1 MRSNKLYV
9 GSLMWILTLA
19 LSAISLLTIVTA
31 TATAATR
38 RDPLTEKEADLVRE
52 AQALDKRTDVFIK
65 AAERRLRVLSA
76 PNAAAKESP
85 KDIEKWGE
93 LAGTRAE
100 LLGDLAN
107 ILDEAVTNIEDVGTH
122 NSRSGLIPKSIRK
135 LAEAS
140 TRFLPQLTALRD
152 HVSDD
157 ERGALERA
165 IEQAQEVIAAA
176 GRLPAETVDPKKKK
190 GKS

>member
-1 MRSNKLYV
+1 MSPNKLYA
-9 GSLMWILTLA
+9 GSLVWLLTLT
-19 LSAISLLTIVTA
+19 LSGISFLMMYP
-31 TATAATR
+31 AAAAAR

-52 AQALDKRTDVFIK
+52 AQALDKRTEVFIK
-65 AAERRLRVLSA
+65 AAERRLLMLSA
-76 PNAAAKESP
+76 PNATAKESP

-93 LAGTRAE
+93 LAGTRAQ

-122 NSRSGLIPKSIRK
+122 NSKSGLIPKSIRK

-152 HVSDD
+152 RVNDD
-157 ERGALERA
+157 ERGELERA
-165 IEQAQEVIAAA
+165 VEQIQEIIASVNK
-176 GRLPAETVDPKKKK
+176 LPAETVETKKKK

>member
-9 GSLMWILTLA
+9 WSLVWILNLTLSSLFMLNA
-19 LSAISLLTIVTA
+19 SAA
-31 TATAATR
+31 GFCAR

-52 AQALDKRTDVFIK
+52 AQALDKRTDVFIR
-65 AAERRLRVLSA
+65 AAERRLRALSA
-76 PNAAAKESP
+76 PNAAVKESP

-107 ILDEAVTNIEDVGTH
+107 ILDEAVTNIEDVGAH
-122 NSRSGLIPKSIRK
+122 NSKSGLIPKSIRK

-140 TRFLPQLTALRD
+140 TRFLPQLLAMRD
-152 HVSDD
+152 HVTDD
-157 ERGALERA
+157 ERGVLERA

-176 GRLPAETVDPKKKK
+176 GKLPGETVETKKKK

>member
-1 MRSNKLYV
+1 MRSNKLYA
-9 GSLMWILTLA
+9 GSLVWLLTLT
-19 LSAISLLTIVTA
+19 LSISLLMIYP
-31 TATAATR
+31 AAAAAR

-52 AQALDKRTDVFIK
+52 AQALDKRTEVFIK
-65 AAERRLRVLSA
+65 AAERRLLLLSA

-93 LAGTRAE
+93 LAGTRAQ

-122 NSRSGLIPKSIRK
+122 NSKSGLIPKSIRK

-152 HVSDD
+152 RVNDD
-157 ERGALERA
+157 ERGELERA
-165 IEQAQEVIAAA
+165 VEQIQEILAAA
-176 GRLPAETVDPKKKK
+176 GKLPAETVETKKKK

>member
-1 MRSNKLYV
+1 MRSKKLYV
-9 GSLMWILTLA
+9 GSLVWILTLT
-19 LSAISLLTIVTA
+19 LSAISLLTITKA
-31 TATAATR
+31 AATAAAR

-65 AAERRLRVLSA
+65 AAERRLRALSA

-93 LAGTRAE
+93 LTGTRAE

-122 NSRSGLIPKSIRK
+122 NSKSGLIPKSIRK

-140 TRFLPQLTALRD
+140 TRFMPQLLALRD
-152 HVSDD
+152 HVNDD
-157 ERGALERA
+157 ERASLERA
-165 IEQAQEVIAAA
+165 IEQAQEVITAA
-176 GRLPAETVDPKKKK
+176 GRLPAETVETKKKK

>member
-9 GSLMWILTLA
+9 GSLVWILTFA
-19 LSAISLLTIVTA
+19 LSAISLLMLYPA
-31 TATAATR
+31 AATAATR

-65 AAERRLRVLSA
+65 AAERRLRILSA
-76 PNAAAKESP
+76 PGTAAKESP

-107 ILDEAVTNIEDVGTH
+107 ILDEAITNIEDVGTH
-122 NSRSGLIPKSIRK
+122 NSKSGLIPKSIRK

-152 HVSDD
+152 HATD
-157 ERGALERA
+157 EERAALERA

-176 GRLPAETVDPKKKK
+176 GRLPAETVEAKKKK
-190 GKS
+190 GKT

>member
-9 GSLMWILTLA
+9 GSLVWILTLA

-31 TATAATR
+31 AAPAATR

-65 AAERRLRVLSA
+65 AAERRLRALSA
-76 PNAAAKESP
+76 TSAAKETP

-107 ILDEAVTNIEDVGTH
+107 ILDEAVTNIEDVGSH

-140 TRFLPQLTALRD
+140 VRFLPQLAALRD
-152 HVSDD
+152 HVTED
-157 ERGALERA
+157 ERNALERA

-176 GRLPAETVDPKKKK
+176 GKLPAETVETKKKK

>member
-1 MRSNKLYV
+1 MRSKKLYV
-9 GSLMWILTLA
+9 GSLVWILTLT
-19 LSAISLLTIVTA
+19 LSGIFLLTIVTA
-31 TATAATR
+31 TTRASTR

-65 AAERRLRVLSA
+65 AAERRLRALSA
-76 PNAAAKESP
+76 ANAAAKESP

-93 LAGTRAE
+93 LTGTRAE

-122 NSRSGLIPKSIRK
+122 NSKSGLIPKSIRK

-140 TRFLPQLTALRD
+140 TRFLPQLLALRD
-152 HVSDD
+152 RVTDD
-157 ERGALERA
+157 ERASLERA

-176 GRLPAETVDPKKKK
+176 GRLPAETVETKKKK

>member
-9 GSLMWILTLA
+9 GSLMWILTLT
-19 LSAISLLTIVTA
+19 LSAISLLMTV

-52 AQALDKRTDVFIK
+52 AQALDKRTEVFIK
-65 AAERRLRVLSA
+65 AAERRLRLLSA
-76 PNAAAKESP
+76 PSGAAKESP

-93 LAGTRAE
+93 LSGTRAE

-107 ILDEAVTNIEDVGTH
+107 IMDEAVTNIEDVGTH

-140 TRFLPQLTALRD
+140 TRFLPQLAALRERAT
-152 HVSDD
+152 DD
-157 ERGALERA
+157 ERAALERA

-176 GRLPAETVDPKKKK
+176 GKLPAETVETKKKK
-190 GKS
+190 GKT

>member
-1 MRSNKLYV
+1 M
-9 GSLMWILTLA
+9 
-19 LSAISLLTIVTA
+19 TA
-31 TATAATR
+31 ATAATR

-65 AAERRLRVLSA
+65 AAERRLRILSG
-76 PNAAAKESP
+76 PGDAAKESA

-107 ILDEAVTNIEDVGTH
+107 ILDEAITNIEDVGTH
-122 NSRSGLIPKSIRK
+122 NSKSGLIPKSIRK

-152 HVSDD
+152 RVTDD

-176 GRLPAETVDPKKKK
+176 GKLPAETVETKKKK